1 MRIRYATLHLVF
13 GAMALAVVA
22 LSHAPLAMAH
32 GAQEH
37 AAPASADYKRSV
49 TSYAVPD
56 VTLIDYDDRPVKLR
70 QLLASQDPVL
80 LNFVFTTCGSI
91 CPIMTKVFSDVP
103 EVWGKESR
111 QLRMISISID
121 PEADTPLQ
129 LKAYA
134 RSFGAGERWKFLTGR
149 VEDVKAV
156 QRAFGAY
163 RGDKMS
169 HEPLTLMRQASGKD
183 WIRIDGFASPDA
195 LGREFRK
202 VMSQ

>member
-1 MRIRYATLHLVF
+1 MNIRIRNLCMAT
-13 GAMALAVVA
+13 AMLGLVA
-22 LSHAPLAMAH
+22 LAH
-32 GAQEH
+32 GAQEY
-37 AAPASADYKRSV
+37 AAPTSADYKRSV
-49 TSYAVPD
+49 STYAIPD
-56 VTLIDYDDRPVKLR
+56 VVLIDYDEKPVNLR
-70 QLLASQDPVL
+70 NLLASPDPVL
-80 LNFVFTTCGSI
+80 LNFVFTACGSI
-91 CPIMTKVFSDVP
+91 CPVTTKVFSNVP
-103 EVWGKESR
+103 NAWGKEAR

-183 WIRIDGFASPDA
+183 WIRIDGFASTDA

-202 VMSQ
+202 ALPQ